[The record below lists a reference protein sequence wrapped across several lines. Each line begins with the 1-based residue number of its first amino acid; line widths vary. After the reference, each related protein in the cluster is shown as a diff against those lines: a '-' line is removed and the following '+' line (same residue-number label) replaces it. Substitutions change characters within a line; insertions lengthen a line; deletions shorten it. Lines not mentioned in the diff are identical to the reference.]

1 VPDFHLFRLKVY
13 KLRQMNIS
21 EYIEGDKSR
30 SDILKEVIFSL
41 PSAELRKGITWR
53 IGNVSSLDNDGLYFR
68 IGKISRSTIETYKEG
83 NFLDQEFETAPY
95 THAVLDTRLEVCA
108 VARKTKLSRTV
119 TGIAHRFVELLSR
132 SERARFFNVEF
143 EIDEINDPEDFIT
156 YLRSALL
163 ISRFW
168 VTFSRPNPFDLEE
181 DFMKPFASFLEKSNG
196 EAGKVEIRGGEG
208 LNPSTLES
216 VARSAAAT
224 GNDAGACLLEEE
236 GRKPVRKRL
245 SGNPA
250 IIPEENLADDQQRRR
265 FLQRVREL
273 YYRIRGNGGT
283 QGE

>member
-1 VPDFHLFRLKVY
+1 
-13 KLRQMNIS
+13 MNIS
-21 EYIEGDKSR
+21 EFIERDKSR

-53 IGNVSSLDNDGLYFR
+53 IGNVSSLDEGGLYFR
-68 IGKISRSTIETYKEG
+68 IGKISKSTIETYKEG

-108 VARKTKLSRTV
+108 IARKTKLSGTAA
-119 TGIAHRFVELLSR
+119 GIAHRFIELLTR
-132 SERARFFNVEF
+132 SERARFFDVEF

-156 YLRSALL
+156 YLRSAIL

-168 VTFSRPNPFDLEE
+168 VTFSRPNPFDPEE
-181 DFMKPFASFLEKSNG
+181 DFIKPLASFLEKSNG
-196 EAGKVEIRGGEG
+196 EAGKVEIRGKEG
-208 LNPSTLES
+208 LNPGTLED
-216 VARSAAAT
+216 VARSTAAT
-224 GNDAGACLLEEE
+224 GNDAGAWLLEEE
-236 GRKPVRKRL
+236 GGRRVKKRL

-250 IIPEENLADDQQRRR
+250 TLSEEDLADDQQRRR

-273 YYRIRGNGGT
+273 YYKIRGNDGT

>member
-1 VPDFHLFRLKVY
+1 MPDFHLFRLKVY
-13 KLRQMNIS
+13 KPRQMNIS
-21 EYIEGDKSR
+21 EIIERDKSR

-53 IGNVSSLDNDGLYFR
+53 IGNVSSLDKDGLYFR
-68 IGKISRSTIETYKEG
+68 IGKISKSTIETYEEG

-108 VARKTKLSRTV
+108 IARKTKLSRTA

-132 SERARFFNVEF
+132 SERARFFDVEF

-156 YLRSALL
+156 HLQRAFL
-163 ISRFW
+163 ISKFW
-168 VTFSRPNPFDLEE
+168 VTFSRPNSFDVNY
-181 DFMKPFASFLEKSNG
+181 DFIKPFVSFLEKSNG
-196 EAGKVEIRGGEG
+196 EAGKVEIRGEEG
-208 LNPSTLES
+208 LNPGTLED
-216 VARSAAAT
+216 VARSTAAT
-224 GNDAGACLLEEE
+224 GNDAGAWLLEEE

-250 IIPEENLADDQQRRR
+250 IIPEEDLADDQQRRR